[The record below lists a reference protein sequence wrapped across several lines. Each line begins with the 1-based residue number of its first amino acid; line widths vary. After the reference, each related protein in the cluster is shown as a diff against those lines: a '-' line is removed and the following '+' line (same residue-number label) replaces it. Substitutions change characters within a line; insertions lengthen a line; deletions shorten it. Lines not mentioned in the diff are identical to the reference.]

1 VPTAHDGAQWDVER
15 DVERVERVGLSWPGK
30 TAAARAAHTSA
41 AATLIPAP
49 DASLDWNTTGHT
61 IIEGDNLDVL
71 KALRPGLDE
80 TVKLIYIDPP
90 YNTGRDVLYPDR
102 FDHAAWL
109 SMMYPRLTLARELL
123 RPDGFICVSIG
134 NEELAHLRLLLD
146 EIFGEENFVAL
157 MVRRAMHT
165 VRNSSKDFNHH
176 ADYVLMYARD
186 KASYEGDRRRY
197 LREAFDKRSKYTK
210 DDGDGRG
217 PYKLDPIC
225 ARNYNR
231 PYRFV
236 FGNGVEWEAPQG
248 SYPRYSEAT
257 LRRMDGEGRIGFGG
271 KNPMAKRY
279 LADVQEGR
287 PPDTIL
293 DANKVGFNR
302 DGTRE
307 LRAALGEDKAFPQPK
322 PVALVRYLI
331 DLVCD
336 RDSLVLDFFA
346 GSGTT
351 GEAVV
356 RANVADGGTR
366 RYVLVQIA
374 EPFPSST
381 RFATIAD
388 LTRARMRGVRDLLR
402 AEGVDVDCGF
412 RAMVSQ

>member
-1 VPTAHDGAQWDVER
+1 
-15 DVERVERVGLSWPGK
+15 ERVGLSWPGK
-30 TAAARAAHTSA
+30 ADAVRAACTCVAVSLVA
-41 AATLIPAP
+41 VP
-49 DASLDWNTTGHT
+49 DASADANTTGHT
-61 IIEGDNLDVL
+61 IIEGDNLD
-71 KALRPGLDE
+71 ALELLRRDHAAA
-80 TVKLIYIDPP
+80 VKLIYIDPP

-102 FDHAAWL
+102 FDHASWL
-109 SMMYPRLTLARELL
+109 SMMYPRLVLARELL
-123 RPDGFICVSIG
+123 RSDGFICVSIG

-146 EIFGEENFVAL
+146 EIFGEEHFVAL

-186 KASYEGDRRRY
+186 KTSYEADPRRY
-197 LREAFDKRSKYTK
+197 LREACDKRGKYTK

-217 PYKLDPIC
+217 AYKLDPIC

-236 FGNGVEWEAPQG
+236 FRNGVEWEAPEG

-257 LRRMDGEGRIGFGG
+257 LRTMDADGRIAFGG

-293 DANKVGFNR
+293 DAKKVGFNR
-302 DGTRE
+302 DGTQD

-356 RANVADGGTR
+356 RANAADGGTR
-366 RYVLVQIA
+366 RYVLVQVG
-374 EPFPSST
+374 EPMPSSP

-388 LTRARMRGVRDLLR
+388 LTRARMRGVRDLLL
-402 AEGVDVDCGF
+402 ADGVDVDCGF
-412 RAMVSQ
+412 RAMVVQ